1 MDLKMGLDNDL
12 LFENGECPVT
22 QERAE
27 VVAQRLLIRFRTFKG
42 EWFLDVLYG
51 PPYLQRI
58 LGHKVKK
65 SVVDAI
71 MHEEIRKERGVSEIT
86 YFSSSL
92 DRANRKY
99 QCQFRVR
106 ADNGQETELI
116 TI

>member
-1 MDLKMGLDNDL
+1 MDLKLGSNKDL
-12 LFENGECPVT
+12 LFVNGQCPVT
-22 QERAE
+22 QDRAE
-27 VVAQRLLIRFRTFKG
+27 VVAQKLLIRFRTFRG
-42 EWFLDVLYG
+42 EWFLNVLYG
-51 PPYLQRI
+51 PPYLERI

-71 MHEEIRKERGVSEIT
+71 IHEEIRKERGVSEIT

-92 DRANRKY
+92 DQANRKY

-106 ADNGQETELI
+106 ADNGQETETI